1 LKGILFD
8 AQVGQFKRLLGVKQ
22 ASKKEL
28 LSTPVVTHPRSL
40 KLPKEFDARTAWS
53 QCSNIGRILGHLVAP
68 SPYLFKYS

>member
-22 ASKKEL
+22 APKKEL
-28 LSTPVVTHPRSL
+28 LSTPVVTHPKSL

-53 QCSNIGRILGHLVAP
+53 QCSTIGKILGHLLAP
-68 SPYLFKYS
+68 SPYFFECN